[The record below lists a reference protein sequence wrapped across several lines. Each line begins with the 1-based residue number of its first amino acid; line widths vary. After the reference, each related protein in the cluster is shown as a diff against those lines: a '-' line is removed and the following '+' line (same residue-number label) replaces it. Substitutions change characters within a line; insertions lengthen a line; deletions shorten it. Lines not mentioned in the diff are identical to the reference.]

1 MPWLIPTRRWRRIS
15 PTPSSIPAKTL
26 IGSFDT
32 LAGAAILSFNLQS
45 AADSLSLEVTRNSY
59 ANLASSHNQGL
70 SSVLDSERAAAEGD
84 FADLGRHLRQVD
96 ADAKPGTWTGWLE
109 LLGRDAG
116 YRRDGAY
123 DALQADLYGLM
134 LGVERTAAGLTL
146 GAAVAVAENRYESR
160 HSGDDGESD
169 SQQGYLYAAWRESSI
184 SG

>member
-134 LGVERTAAGLTL
+134 LG
-146 GAAVAVAENRYESR
+146 AAVAVAENRYESR